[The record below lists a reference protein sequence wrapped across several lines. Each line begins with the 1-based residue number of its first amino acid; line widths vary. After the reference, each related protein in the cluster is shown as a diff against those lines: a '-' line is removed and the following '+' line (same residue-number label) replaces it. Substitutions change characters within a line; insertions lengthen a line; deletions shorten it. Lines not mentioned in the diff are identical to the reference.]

1 MITRSA
7 DYVEYCRENAARSK
21 TLHDLALRG
30 AGKEAITAA
39 IHQRI
44 VEDVHLGPGDDLVDI
59 GCGEGRLLHMAAKLG
74 VNSAVG
80 FLATEE
86 EVGLVKAS
94 GVDVRQAFSDQ
105 LPLPDACASAVVC
118 NNVLLIVSREKI
130 PPTLRE
136 IHRIAKPG
144 ARILIGEVPFVPGP
158 PLEPQFETAGET
170 LAYPTA
176 AMDCALAWAWRAACS
191 IGNSPAN
198 PWSSATARK
207 SRSTPPL
214 KNSSLLRAK
223 SVSRPSDTGSTT
235 SPARATI
242 TCSRRLPRSR
252 RNLSFRIRL

>member
-7 DYVEYCRENAARSK
+7 DYVEYCRENAAHSK

-39 IHQRI
+39 IHQSI

-86 EVGLVKAS
+86 EVALVKAT

-105 LPLPDACASAVVC
+105 LPLPDACASVVVC
-118 NNVLLIVSREKI
+118 NNVLLIVPREKI

-144 ARILIGEVPFVPGP
+144 ARILIGEIPFLPGP
-158 PLEPQFETAGET
+158 PLEPQFDTAGET
-170 LAYPTA
+170 LAYLYGRHGLRTCLGMARRMLYWKLTGRPMVIRDGTQVSFYATA
-176 AMDCALAWAWRAACS
+176 EEFLALAAEAGLTSVRHWQHDHPSTRNNYLFAKRRA
-191 IGNSPAN
+191 
-198 PWSSATARK
+198 
-207 SRSTPPL
+207 
-214 KNSSLLRAK
+214 
-223 SVSRPSDTGSTT
+223 
-235 SPARATI
+235 
-242 TCSRRLPRSR
+242 
-252 RNLSFRIRL
+252 